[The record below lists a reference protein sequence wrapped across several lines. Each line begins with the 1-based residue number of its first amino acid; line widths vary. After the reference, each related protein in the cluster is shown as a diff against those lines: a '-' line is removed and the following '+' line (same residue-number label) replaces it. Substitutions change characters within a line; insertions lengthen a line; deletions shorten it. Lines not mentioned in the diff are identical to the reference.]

1 MPPFK
6 DEHILIISP
15 GSQTTLAQLGLP
27 ESFTPGKLRIPTR
40 MFPAEKKGEWEPYK
54 IREIRLREKTKADAL
69 ATEDRSTDKRE
80 DVEMRD
86 VGEINDAKLP
96 TNGESRVEDDDEPLY
111 EEDPHSDEGAV
122 YPLKEGRVTNW
133 SAFLALLT
141 HVHNA
146 LSSPF
151 HTPIL
156 LLAQPA
162 WTSHDHELLTQFF
175 FEKFKTPAL
184 CIMDSAMA
192 VCYAHG
198 IGTATVVDVGYEKVD
213 ITAVSDFVSHEV
225 GRGVAISGY
234 GGEAMTQKLFDLLG
248 PKGWARDMCEQLK
261 KSNICELLPQGTPL
275 PGGPQGDSQGI
286 TNPAAA
292 ASTGATESGPGAP
305 RVTISDVDMRDD
317 DPIIKDGEDNDGV
330 LDVASIVAS
339 GKTAEF
345 LARKERE
352 KAERAAARKAA
363 TDATNAITKPVR
375 LPNSK
380 KEKNTFWYEE
390 RRQNQDDDATN
401 ENGKRTADQNGAKSG
416 SDSKRQ
422 KTPEPEGEA
431 NATSEAKRDTAG
443 DAAMVE
449 ETEASRREKGKAA
462 RKEEK
467 RRNKQQLL
475 AETRDVLRKEIE
487 VGVERF
493 MAAGGN
499 SLEGGGILEGI
510 ADSIHR
516 TVLAVEEV
524 GKRGELW
531 DSLII
536 VGNGSKIRGFKD
548 ALVSVLNSKY
558 LISPSSATIFTSEL
572 PSNLS
577 TPLATGAN
585 TPQPQLPGMSH
596 SSNVNPLLLAATTA
610 SNPVLNPAA
619 SVTSQ
624 QHQQHNLHSSHG
636 QTPTSIKLAKIPE
649 YFPEWKDVGFE
660 EASFLGAQV
669 AAKVVF
675 VVDQGISKGFMTR
688 VEYNEVGP
696 SGIHECSL

>member
-1 MPPFK
+1 
-6 DEHILIISP
+6 
-15 GSQTTLAQLGLP
+15 
-27 ESFTPGKLRIPTR
+27 

-54 IREIRLREKTKADAL
+54 IREIRPKKKTKADVS
-69 ATEDRSTDKRE
+69 ATEDRSADKRD
-80 DVEMRD
+80 DVDMLD
-86 VGEINDAKLP
+86 VDETNDSKPP
-96 TNGESRVEDDDEPLY
+96 TNGEPRVEDDDEPLY

-192 VCYAHG
+192 VCYAYG
-198 IGTATVVDVGYEKVD
+198 IGTATIVDVGYEKVD

-234 GGEAMTQKLFDLLG
+234 GGEAMTQKLLDLLG
-248 PKGWARDMCEQLK
+248 PKGWTRDMCEQLK
-261 KSNICELLPQGTPL
+261 KNNICELLPQGTPL
-275 PGGPQGDSQGI
+275 PGEPQGDLQTI
-286 TNPAAA
+286 MNPAAA

-352 KAERAAARKAA
+352 KAERAAAKKAA
-363 TDATNAITKPVR
+363 TDSTNVITKPVR

-390 RRQNQDDDATN
+390 RRQNQDDDAVN
-401 ENGKRTADQNGAKSG
+401 ENGKRTAEQNGVKSG
-416 SDSKRQ
+416 GDSKRQ
-422 KTPEPEGEA
+422 KTPEHEA
-431 NATSEAKRDTAG
+431 AASATSEAKGDTTG
-443 DAAMVE
+443 DVVMVE
-449 ETEASRREKGKAA
+449 ETEASRREKDKAA

-475 AETRDVLRKEIE
+475 AESRDVLRKEIE

-536 VGNGSKIRGFKD
+536 VGNGSKIRGKQH
-548 ALVSVLNSKY
+548 LNRIASLSK
-558 LISPSSATIFTSEL
+558 S
-572 PSNLS
+572 
-577 TPLATGAN
+577 
-585 TPQPQLPGMSH
+585 
-596 SSNVNPLLLAATTA
+596 
-610 SNPVLNPAA
+610 
-619 SVTSQ
+619 
-624 QHQQHNLHSSHG
+624 
-636 QTPTSIKLAKIPE
+636 
-649 YFPEWKDVGFE
+649 
-660 EASFLGAQV
+660 
-669 AAKVVF
+669 
-675 VVDQGISKGFMTR
+675 
-688 VEYNEVGP
+688 
-696 SGIHECSL
+696 

>member
-1 MPPFK
+1 MPA
-6 DEHILIISP
+6 IISP

-27 ESFTPGKLRIPTR
+27 ESFTPAKLRLPTR
-40 MFPAEKKGEWEPYK
+40 MFPAEKKGEWEPCK
-54 IREIRLREKTKADAL
+54 IREIRSKKEKTKTDVV
-69 ATEDRSTDKRE
+69 EDGSSDKKE
-80 DVEMRD
+80 DVDMLD
-86 VGEINDAKLP
+86 VDEANGVKSLA
-96 TNGESRVEDDDEPLY
+96 NGESRNEEDDEPLY
-111 EEDPHSDEGAV
+111 EEDPYSEEGAV
-122 YPLKEGRVTNW
+122 YPLKGGIVTNW
-133 SAFLALLT
+133 PAFLALLT
-141 HVHNA
+141 HVHNT
-146 LSSPF
+146 LSPPF

-156 LLAQPA
+156 LIAQPA

-175 FEKFKTPAL
+175 FEKFKTPAF

-192 VCYAHG
+192 VCYAYG

-213 ITAVSDFVSHEV
+213 ITAVSDFVAHEV

-234 GGEAMTQKLFDLLG
+234 GGETMTQSLFELLG
-248 PKGWARDMCEQLK
+248 SKGWTRDMCEQLK
-261 KSNICELLPQGTPL
+261 KSNICEVLPQGTIL
-275 PGGPQGDSQGI
+275 PGEPQNDAQTI

-292 ASTGATESGPGAP
+292 APTGATESGP

-352 KAERAAARKAA
+352 KAERAAAKKAA
-363 TDATNAITKPVR
+363 TDAANAVTKPTR

-380 KEKNTFWYEE
+380 KDRNTFWYEE
-390 RRQNQDDDATN
+390 RRHSHEDSDAVN
-401 ENGKRTADQNGAKSG
+401 ESGRRATEPNGSKSG
-416 SDSKRQ
+416 GDPKRQ
-422 KTPEPEGEA
+422 KTPEPEAEPG
-431 NATSEAKRDTAG
+431 ATSEAKG
-443 DAAMVE
+443 DAAGDIAMTE
-449 ETEASRREKGKAA
+449 ETEASRREKDKAA

-475 AETRDVLRKEIE
+475 AESRDVLRKEIE

-493 MAAGGN
+493 MAA
-499 SLEGGGILEGI
+499 SGGILEGV
-510 ADSIHR
+510 ADGIHR

-531 DSLII
+531 DSLVI
-536 VGNGSKIRGFKD
+536 VGNGSKVRGFKD
-548 ALVSVLNSKY
+548 ALVAVLNSKY

-610 SNPVLNPAA
+610 SNPALNPAA
-619 SVTSQ
+619 SVISH

-660 EASFLGAQV
+660 EALFLGAQV

-688 VEYNEVGP
+688 VEYNELGP